1 MTSCL
6 FAEFPMYYY
15 VCVLGE
21 ESCIPPVITYE
32 SKEQLLVSISMLAS
46 IVYS

>member
-1 MTSCL
+1 MKNMLGIMHYLKVS
-6 FAEFPMYYY
+6 
-15 VCVLGE
+15 VLGE

-46 IVYS
+46 IVYR